1 MGENKFKILL
11 VDDEP
16 DILEIIS
23 YNLKSN
29 GFEVFTALNG
39 VKALKKAKSILPDL
53 IILDVMMPE
62 MDGIETCEEIRKIPE
77 LNDTIIT
84 FLTARSEDYSQLA
97 GFDAGAD
104 DYINKPIKPKL
115 LVGKVKSLLRRLNK
129 NKVTES
135 KNIINLGDLIID
147 RDEYKITLN
156 KNEILLP
163 RKEFE
168 LLYLLASKPGK
179 VFKREVIL
187 EKIWGHE
194 VVVGDRTIDV
204 HIRKLREK
212 LGDSRFKTIKGV
224 GYKFKNKWREK
235 KQKTTTFIHG

>member
-1 MGENKFKILL
+1 MSENKFKILL

-39 VKALKKAKSILPDL
+39 VKALKKAKSIIPDL

-224 GYKFKNKWREK
+224 GYKFKNK
-235 KQKTTTFIHG
+235 

>member
-224 GYKFKNKWREK
+224 GYKFKNK
-235 KQKTTTFIHG
+235 

>member
-23 YNLKSN
+23 YNLISN

-39 VKALKKAKSILPDL
+39 VKALKKAKSIIPDL

-224 GYKFKNKWREK
+224 GYKFKNK
-235 KQKTTTFIHG
+235 

>member
-1 MGENKFKILL
+1 MSDNKFKILL

-23 YNLKSN
+23 YNLKSI
-29 GFEVFTALNG
+29 GFEVFTASNG

-77 LNDTIIT
+77 LSDTIIT

-129 NKVTES
+129 NKVTEI
-135 KNIINLGDLIID
+135 KNVINLGDLIID

-212 LGDSRFKTIKGV
+212 LGNSRFKTIKGV
-224 GYKFKNKWREK
+224 GYKFKNK
-235 KQKTTTFIHG
+235 

>member
-1 MGENKFKILL
+1 MSDNKFKILL

-23 YNLKSN
+23 YNLKSI
-29 GFEVFTALNG
+29 GFEVFTASNG

-129 NKVTES
+129 NKVTEI
-135 KNIINLGDLIID
+135 KNVINLGDLIID

-224 GYKFKNKWREK
+224 GYKFKNK
-235 KQKTTTFIHG
+235 

>member
-1 MGENKFKILL
+1 MSNNKFKILL

-62 MDGIETCEEIRKIPE
+62 MDGMETCEEIRKIPE
-77 LNDTIIT
+77 LSDTIIT
-84 FLTARSEDYSQLA
+84 FLTARSEDYSQLS

-224 GYKFKNKWREK
+224 GYKFINK
-235 KQKTTTFIHG
+235 